1 MQKTT
6 RCQLAETCSFNQLWC
21 GITLFLLSG
30 ESVPRGAASSIRAF
44 IESKTWSNVSGTGLE
59 VLVGNSN
66 NPMKRQDA
74 QIN

>member
-1 MQKTT
+1 MQKMT

-44 IESKTWSNVSGTGLE
+44 IESNVSGTGLE